1 MNDKHYILGI
11 ARLGLISLFIFSLSE
26 LSFAATV
33 QANFEINYKSGLFTK
48 KPNKKTREKILPMA
62 REALWKSFK
71 AKQETATLRALEKN
85 KEKVNERLSDLISNI
100 EFVDERVLK
109 DERVLRYVVR
119 GVVNENQLNVLL
131 VDSKSG
137 GNIGVV
143 ALILPRAVAS
153 EKAFDQTIKKDVSA
167 VRESKSKSI
176 DASNVE
182 ESDTSIIEKN
192 LESSKEKVSAG
203 LESSGSQVNQSNERV
218 WKLAD
223 SAQTVDSE
231 IQRYFTEANFQV
243 VNYSDVAAECGSKP
257 MEDVQA
263 VFISSPTGQPSS
275 AIFKEMKSAS
285 KKCRKV
291 VAEEMDLRY
300 LAVGTMDVDSVLRD
314 ENSGGYR
321 ANVLVNIKVYDVS
334 KILAS
339 TVASVGNQMNYGVD
353 STEKSA
359 VDRALGRSA
368 DEAVRLIISQLQQ
381 K

>member
-1 MNDKHYILGI
+1 M
-11 ARLGLISLFIFSLSE
+11 
-26 LSFAATV
+26 
-33 QANFEINYKSGLFTK
+33 
-48 KPNKKTREKILPMA
+48 
-62 REALWKSFK
+62 
-71 AKQETATLRALEKN
+71 
-85 KEKVNERLSDLISNI
+85 
-100 EFVDERVLK
+100 
-109 DERVLRYVVR
+109 
-119 GVVNENQLNVLL
+119 
-131 VDSKSG
+131 
-137 GNIGVV
+137 
-143 ALILPRAVAS
+143 
-153 EKAFDQTIKKDVSA
+153 
-167 VRESKSKSI
+167 
-176 DASNVE
+176 E

-192 LESSKEKVSAG
+192 LESSKEKVSTG
-203 LESSGSQVNQSNERV
+203 LESSGSQINKSNERV

-257 MEDVQA
+257 MEEVQA